1 MGRTLY
7 LPLKKKW
14 YEMIECG
21 YKTEEYR
28 EIKPYWIK
36 RLFKCARTSFCAIDD
51 ITDEIANLYCT
62 NPEKINQGLAFR
74 GLAPA
79 FDTVRFSLGYTQR
92 TMTFKV
98 TYCYVGRGKAHWGA
112 PNNKVF
118 VIGLGIRIE

>member
-7 LPLKKKW
+7 LPLKKIW

-62 NPEKINQGLAFR
+62 NPEKINQAIAFGGR
-74 GLAPA
+74 RKT
-79 FDTVRFSLGYTQR
+79 FDTVKFSLGYSKK
-92 TMTFKV
+92 TMSFKV
-98 TYCYVGRGKAHWGA
+98 TYCYAGRGRKQWGT
-112 PNNKVF
+112 PSEDVF
-118 VIGLGIRIE
+118 VIGLGRRIE